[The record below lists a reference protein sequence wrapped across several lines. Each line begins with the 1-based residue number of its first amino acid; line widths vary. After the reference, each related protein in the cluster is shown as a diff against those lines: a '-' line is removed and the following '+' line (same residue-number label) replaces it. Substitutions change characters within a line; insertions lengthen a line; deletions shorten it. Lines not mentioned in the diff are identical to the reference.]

1 MWVFYLEE
9 VMGKRNMFVTE
20 LAEQL
25 CWWSPTTF
33 TVPGLKRL
41 KHLMPLLKSSHVS
54 AEQRGG
60 GEMFELVEKDSV
72 FIFHHERGT
81 CCSAVASL
89 ASDS

>member
-1 MWVFYLEE
+1 M
-9 VMGKRNMFVTE
+9 
-20 LAEQL
+20 
-25 CWWSPTTF
+25 
-33 TVPGLKRL
+33 
-41 KHLMPLLKSSHVS
+41 S

-81 CCSAVASL
+81 CCSAAASL